1 MYWVG
6 SFYRPIGTQFII
18 WSLPCRP
25 HLLPWTFPGTHF
37 RMGLPEKHKWIKKKR
52 SLLLWGLEWKT
63 HRPTNKGDSHCSSEA
78 PWYNSHT
85 GKLRSRSGVV
95 SSKLY
100 YRPGDMTWSWLQCH
114 IRQELG
120 RKKQNKSQ
128 PRLDWAFG
136 NPSWRSDGG
145 RRDGGRRDNDRI
157 PHQVH
162 IGLYKYGC

>member
-1 MYWVG
+1 MG
-6 SFYRPIGTQFII
+6 IGMEDPQT
-18 WSLPCRP
+18 
-25 HLLPWTFPGTHF
+25 
-37 RMGLPEKHKWIKKKR
+37 
-52 SLLLWGLEWKT
+52 
-63 HRPTNKGDSHCSSEA
+63 TNKGDSHCSSEA

-120 RKKQNKSQ
+120 RKKHNKSQ
-128 PRLDWAFG
+128 PRLDWAFK
-136 NPSWRSDGG
+136 NPFWRSDGG
-145 RRDGGRRDNDRI
+145 RRDGGWRDNDRI